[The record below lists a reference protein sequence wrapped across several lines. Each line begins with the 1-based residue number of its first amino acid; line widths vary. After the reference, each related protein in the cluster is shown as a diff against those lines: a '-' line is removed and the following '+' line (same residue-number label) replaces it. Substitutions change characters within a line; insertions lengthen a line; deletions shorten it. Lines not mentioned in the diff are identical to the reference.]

1 MKTSSS
7 SQRHFLQQTIVVSCP
22 VSNALFLLPSLSS
35 SWYTLFRMD
44 HLAGVHIW
52 PDQSGS
58 QMVFFGQVPWEQK
71 GGCKNGYCPV
81 VLWTHEPLLGLSQP
95 VQSFAACFMPPKVLA
110 TEMPFED
117 RAGPLCSDW
126 HLPGQ
131 HTDNVSCWKPD
142 SSSLDSFHAH
152 PFQFFSTCFL
162 YSIPLPIVPYLLQPI
177 FFFRVAHIL
186 LFLILSFFP
195 PLPFASLHVWAYS
208 QHSLPSVWVRYKSL
222 FSLLHPA
229 ENKRVFSFFKDKLL
243 WTGEG
248 RRTPNRLLDRS
259 ATPGMLWFGRLNQ
272 CVCKCIHHKPWL
284 LQSCTLCVT
293 WNTRTHTLCLAFSW
307 SCVSVS

>member
-7 SQRHFLQQTIVVSCP
+7 SQRHFLQQAIVVSCP

-35 SWYTLFRMD
+35 SWYTLCRMD

-81 VLWTHEPLLGLSQP
+81 VFWTHEPLLGLSQP
-95 VQSFAACFMPPKVLA
+95 VQSLAACFMPPKVLA
-110 TEMPFED
+110 NEMPFED

-152 PFQFFSTCFL
+152 PFQFFSTCIL
-162 YSIPLPIVPYLLQPI
+162 YSIPLPLLSFLTFSNPFFY
-177 FFFRVAHIL
+177 FFFTVAHIL
-186 LFLILSFFP
+186 FFLFFPSFPLCRSPLCMCGRILST
-195 PLPFASLHVWAYS
+195 AYRVCECATNLS
-208 QHSLPSVWVRYKSL
+208 SRCSIQRRIKESFH
-222 FSLLHPA
+222 FSKI
-229 ENKRVFSFFKDKLL
+229 NSFGQEKEDAHQ
-243 WTGEG
+243 TG
-248 RRTPNRLLDRS
+248 
-259 ATPGMLWFGRLNQ
+259 
-272 CVCKCIHHKPWL
+272 C
-284 LQSCTLCVT
+284 
-293 WNTRTHTLCLAFSW
+293 
-307 SCVSVS
+307 